1 MKWKILHII
10 IAISL
15 LVAGC
20 SDNSTDE
27 RPDIEQ
33 PQQQEHELRLSMGM
47 PQFQNDTRAAG
58 DLPSGFSAY
67 TYSKDNPI
75 DQIVGFLVPTSTTT
89 STSTNSGKTY
99 TCHFIH
105 EEVEN
110 NKHVWTSKTYLS
122 DDQYY
127 FYGYMPNVSASSVTV
142 TAATTETPATPA
154 IITLTG
160 LNAVMP
166 DDICVIEGVKQYSGT
181 TLPDMSDAIG
191 LFGGESGYYNTKIDA
206 DNFYV
211 LASHIY
217 SALEINMKLD
227 ATYANLRKIKLRSI
241 TLTPYVANNQVANK
255 INATITIT
263 HRGESDLETALNVS
277 FTEYAGTTST
287 ASTPAVLHGVE
298 GEELTTDDKPFL
310 ACLCPHL
317 STDTKY
323 VMETH
328 YDVYD
333 KEDNLIRENQSAQN
347 TLTTLPQLTRG
358 TKHVVNITVNP
369 TYLYVLSDP
378 DLDNPTFKISPSSDP

>member
-10 IAISL
+10 IAVSL
-15 LVAGC
+15 MVTGC
-20 SDNSTDE
+20 TDSADEHSDNEKS
-27 RPDIEQ
+27 R
-33 PQQQEHELRLSMGM
+33 QEHELRLTMGM
-47 PQFQNDTRAAG
+47 TQLQNATRA
-58 DLPSGFSAY
+58 LPTGFSAY
-67 TYSKDNPI
+67 TYNAKAPI
-75 DQIVGFLVPTSTTT
+75 DQIVGFFVPQDG
-89 STSTNSGKTY
+89 STSYY
-99 TCHFIH
+99 TCHFIY
-105 EEVEN
+105 EEESN
-110 NKHVWTSKTYLS
+110 EWRTKAYLQ
-122 DDQYY
+122 DGGYF
-127 FYGYMPNVSASSVTV
+127 FYGYMPNVSASSVNV
-142 TAATTETPATPA
+142 TSTNTGAT
-154 IITLTG
+154 ITLSG
-160 LNAVMP
+160 LNAAMP
-166 DDICVIEGVKQYSGT
+166 DDISVIEGVKSYQTGSS
-181 TLPDMSDAIG
+181 LPDMSDGIG
-191 LFGGESGYYNTKIDA
+191 TFDYTAGDDSP

-217 SALEINMKLD
+217 AGLEINMKLD

-333 KEDNLIRENQSAQN
+333 TEDNLIRENQSAQN
-347 TLTTLPQLTRG
+347 TLTLPQLTRG

>member
-10 IAISL
+10 IAVSL
-15 LVAGC
+15 MVTGC
-20 SDNSTDE
+20 SDSADE
-27 RPDIEQ
+27 HSDNEKSR
-33 PQQQEHELRLSMGM
+33 QEHELRLTMGM
-47 PQFQNDTRAAG
+47 PQLQNATRAAG
-58 DLPSGFSAY
+58 DLPDGFSAY
-67 TYSKDNPI
+67 TYNAKAPI
-75 DQIVGFLVPTSTTT
+75 DQIVGFMIPIGDNLSPSFDKQV
-89 STSTNSGKTY
+89 
-99 TCHFIH
+99 TCQFIY
-105 EEVEN
+105 EEGS
-110 NKHVWTSKTYLS
+110 HDVWRTKAYLA
-122 DDQYY
+122 DGNYY
-127 FYGYMPNVSASSVTV
+127 FYGYMPNVSASSVSV
-142 TAATTETPATPA
+142 TSPTSSEGNAV
-154 IITLTG
+154 ITLTG

-166 DDICVIEGVKQYSGT
+166 DDISVIEGVKPYSE
-181 TLPDMSDAIG
+181 LPDMTHGIG
-191 LFGGESGYYNTKIDA
+191 TFDYNAGDHSP

-217 SALEINMKLD
+217 AGLEINMKLD

-310 ACLCPHL
+310 ACLCPNL
-317 STDTKY
+317 PSTTKY

-333 KEDNLIRENQSAQN
+333 KDDNLIRENQSAQN